1 MELLDCKFI
10 GIVVDNRYN
19 KRTKV
24 KENML
29 MLRDNDFFILMYI
42 FKK

>member
-10 GIVVDNRYN
+10 GIVVGSRYN